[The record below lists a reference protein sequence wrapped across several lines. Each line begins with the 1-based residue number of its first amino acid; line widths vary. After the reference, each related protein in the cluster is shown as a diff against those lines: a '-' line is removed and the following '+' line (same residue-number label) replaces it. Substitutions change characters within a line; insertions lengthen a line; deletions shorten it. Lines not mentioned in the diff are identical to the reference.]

1 MNRYITALLVALT
14 ATANA
19 QLLQPTPKLVV
30 NITIDQLRTDYIET
44 FAPMYTADGLRK
56 LLQQGRVYDGANYPF
71 IPVDEASAIASIATG
86 TTPYYNSIVA
96 TQWLDRSTLRPV
108 FCTDDRRYITSPS
121 RMSTSTIGDEM
132 KVSSNGNALV
142 YAIAP
147 NKVTAVFSA
156 GHAADGALWI
166 DDKGS
171 GLTTSAYYPDK
182 IRNWIT
188 AYNKVNNQQLTTVAG
203 RNAFIV
209 KAAKACIK
217 DNALGK
223 DEITD
228 LLAVALSA
236 KPATTSN
243 PKIAAESI
251 YLQLDK
257 LLSDLITDIETTVGK
272 NRVMFVV
279 TSSGYNEEPNIDYAK
294 YRIPT
299 GTFYINRTAKLLNI
313 YLGAIYG
320 QGRYVE
326 TCFHNE
332 IYLNRNL
339 IEQKRL
345 NLSDVLSRSQDF
357 LIQNAGVSDVF
368 TSERLLANGNDITK
382 IRNGYNALI
391 SGDIIIEVAPGW
403 KLLNEDNQE
412 NYVSRSGLIPFPII
426 IYGLDIKPQRI
437 STPVTVDQIA
447 PTIARTIH
455 IRAPNACKTEPLP

>member
-1 MNRYITALLVALT
+1 MNRYITALLVVLT
-14 ATANA
+14 ATTNA
-19 QLLQPTPKLVV
+19 QLLQPAPRLVV
-30 NITIDQLRTDYIET
+30 NITIDQLRSDYIET
-44 FAPMYTADGLRK
+44 FAPMYTSSGLRK
-56 LLQQGRVYDGANYPF
+56 LLQQGRVYDGADYPF
-71 IPVDEASAIASIATG
+71 APVDEASAIASIATG
-86 TTPYYNSIVA
+86 TTPYYNGIVA

-108 FCTDDRRYITSPS
+108 FCTDDQKYTTSPS
-121 RMSTSTIGDEM
+121 RLSTSTIGDEM
-132 KVSSNGNALV
+132 KVSSNGTALI

-147 NKVTAVFSA
+147 DKVAAVFSA

-166 DDKGS
+166 DNKSS
-171 GLTTSAYYPDK
+171 GLETSTYYSDK
-182 IRNWIT
+182 TRNWV
-188 AYNKVNNQQLTTVAG
+188 AAFNKVNSQQLSTISA
-203 RNAFIV
+203 RNAFII
-209 KAAKACIK
+209 KAAKACLK

-223 DEITD
+223 DETTD
-228 LLAVALSA
+228 LLSVTLSA
-236 KPATTSN
+236 KPMATSN
-243 PKIAAESI
+243 PKTAAESA

-257 LLSDLITDIETTVGK
+257 LLSDLITDIETAVGK
-272 NRVMFVV
+272 NRVLFVV
-279 TSSGYNEEPNIDYAK
+279 TNSGYHEEPNIDYAK

-345 NLSDVLSRSQDF
+345 NLSEVLSRSQDF

-382 IRNGYNALI
+382 LRNGYNASI
-391 SGDIIIEVAPGW
+391 SGDILIEVAPGW

-412 NYVSRSGLIPFPII
+412 NYVSRSSLIPFPII
-426 IYGLDIKPQRI
+426 FYGAGIKPRRI
-437 STPVTVDQIA
+437 ATPVTVDQIA

-455 IRAPNACKTEPLP
+455 IRAPNACKAEPLP